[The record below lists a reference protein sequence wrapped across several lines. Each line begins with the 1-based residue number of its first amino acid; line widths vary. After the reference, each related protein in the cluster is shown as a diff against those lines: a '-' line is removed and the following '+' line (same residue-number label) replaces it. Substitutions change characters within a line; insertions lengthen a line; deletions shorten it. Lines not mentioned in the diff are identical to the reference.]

1 MVTELNL
8 LNPLKLQVPD
18 DDIIGDE
25 EEEEKEEKEEEKE
38 GEEKEDFDAEPGT
51 KKEEEDYL
59 E

>member
-1 MVTELNL
+1 MATKLNL

-25 EEEEKEEKEEEKE
+25 EKEKEEEKEEK
-38 GEEKEDFDAEPGT
+38 EKEDFDAEPGT
-51 KKEEEDYL
+51 KKEEEDYF

>member
-25 EEEEKEEKEEEKE
+25 EEEEEKEEE
-38 GEEKEDFDAEPGT
+38 GEEEDLNIEPGT

>member
-8 LNPLKLQVPD
+8 LNPLKSQVPD

-25 EEEEKEEKEEEKE
+25 EEGEKEE
-38 GEEKEDFDAEPGT
+38 GEEKEDFDVEPGT

>member
-25 EEEEKEEKEEEKE
+25 EEEEKEEKE

>member
-1 MVTELNL
+1 MITELNL
-8 LNPLKLQVPD
+8 LNPLELQVPD

-25 EEEEKEEKEEEKE
+25 EEEEEDEEKEEE
-38 GEEKEDFDAEPGT
+38 EKEEEENLDVEPGI